1 LVAFLGAA
9 VRRPARFAALL
20 LLLLRTSP
28 EYLSL
33 TDSAAGHAIG
43 AYFNGRSRRLLPQNR
58 FCQGVLILPSDHAAY
73 LRGRRRQ
80 AVRTNLRNASDAGIT
95 CDVLDDRRRAL
106 DDLQAVFDHRRV
118 PIDPANDWRSWVGGP
133 ETTYL
138 VARDRRSRPL
148 AAAAVV
154 IDDSVCLIKLAVASD
169 HLARW
174 ALHDHL
180 IRLLIARGV
189 RYVVAAG
196 GGPFGALG
204 LAPGVQHYQH
214 LLGYELRHLI
224 AQSERRLT
232 RRQRLVTSG
241 VLAAATVSLLIAADA
256 AGTPPI

>member
-1 LVAFLGAA
+1 
-9 VRRPARFAALL
+9 
-20 LLLLRTSP
+20 
-28 EYLSL
+28 
-33 TDSAAGHAIG
+33 
-43 AYFNGRSRRLLPQNR
+43 
-58 FCQGVLILPSDHAAY
+58 VLILPSDHSAY
-73 LRGRRRQ
+73 VRGRRRQ

-95 CDVLDDRRRAL
+95 CDVLCDRRRAL
-106 DDLQAVFDHRRV
+106 DDLQTVFDRRRV
-118 PIDPANDWRSWVGGP
+118 PVDPDNDWRSWAGGP

-154 IDDSVCLIKLAVASD
+154 IDESVCLIKLAVASD

-180 IRLLIARGV
+180 VRLLIARGV

-204 LAPGVQHYQH
+204 LGPGVQHYQH
-214 LLGYELRHLI
+214 LLGYELRHVI
-224 AQSERRLT
+224 PQTERLT

-241 VLAAATVSLLIAADA
+241 ILAAATVSLLIAADA
-256 AGTPPI
+256 GATPPI